1 MTLMQTK
8 AEDGTERLAELD
20 KLELMYS
27 RPEEMFDR
35 ITKEL
40 SRIFEAPV
48 VMMNLMDDQNQ
59 YIKSASGLPD
69 DMMANRTMPRQ
80 ASICSYVVQNN
91 KPLIVEDLAADERF
105 RENLAVTQHGA
116 RFYAG
121 APLRTETGQAIGS
134 LCVVDNKPR
143 KITLREKQLLEMV
156 ANGLMTLAKL
166 RATSRQLV
174 HRTREMERDMI
185 SARNVQRFLLPPR
198 RQEGKG
204 FVLWQSYHPVDAIG
218 GDFIDARLHDDGSLA
233 MLIADVTGHGASA
246 ALASA
251 MVKTV
256 FQRAASD
263 GAVGPAQILSA
274 IQADLSASLGTGQ
287 FITAAAAVFD
297 PSRRTA
303 LLAGAGHPFP
313 ILLRDGKARLVQTAN
328 DLPLL
333 IEPTVLY
340 HDQTEFP
347 LDAGDRMIWYTDGAP
362 EAVDADGKPLDIEGL
377 MGMIQARAALDGDE
391 LLSELY
397 RDIRAYASARLH
409 DDVALV
415 CLEVK

>member
-1 MTLMQTK
+1 MQSKTE
-8 AEDGTERLAELD
+8 EDSERLAELD
-20 KLELMYS
+20 RLELMYS

-35 ITKEL
+35 ITKDL

-59 YIKSASGLPD
+59 YIKSASGLSD

-80 ASICSYVVQNN
+80 SSICSYVVQNN

-105 RENLAVTQHGA
+105 RDNAAVTQHGA

-134 LCVVDNKPR
+134 LCVVDSKPR
-143 KITLREKQLLEMV
+143 KISLREKQLLEMV
-156 ANGLMTLAKL
+156 ANGMMTLAKL

-185 SARNVQRFLLPPR
+185 SARAVQRFLLPPR
-198 RQEGKG
+198 RQEGNG

-218 GDFIDARLHDDGSLA
+218 GDFIDARIHEDGSLA

-263 GAVGPAQILSA
+263 GVIGPAELLSA
-274 IQADLSASLGTGQ
+274 VQTDLSASLGTGQ
-287 FITAAAAVFD
+287 FITAAAAIYD
-297 PSRRTA
+297 PPKRTA
-303 LLAGAGHPFP
+303 LLASAGHPFP
-313 ILLRDGKARLVQTAN
+313 ILLRGGQAKLVQTAN

-333 IEPTVLY
+333 IEPAQLY
-340 HDQTEFP
+340 HDQTALA
-347 LDAGDRMIWYTDGAP
+347 LDAGDRLIWYTDGAP
-362 EAVDADGKPLDIEGL
+362 EAVDTDGKPLDIEGL
-377 MGMIQARAALDGDE
+377 IAMIQARSALDGDE
-391 LLSELY
+391 LLSGLY
-397 RDIRAYASARLH
+397 GDIRAYASARLH